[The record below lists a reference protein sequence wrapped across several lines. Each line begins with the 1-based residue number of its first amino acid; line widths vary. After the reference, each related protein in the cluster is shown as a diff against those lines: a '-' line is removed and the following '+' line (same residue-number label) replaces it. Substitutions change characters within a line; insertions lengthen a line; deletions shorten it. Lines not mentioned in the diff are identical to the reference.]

1 MDYPQDIVTE
11 ASRYLLG
18 RGITVLQGNRFGDT
32 EEAHVNR
39 LATYMALNGLRP
51 GFQPGG
57 ASSPEGG
64 AYAPEGEKE
73 VADMGCGFGAVPWF
87 LSKQLLPHAHFWLIN
102 RNRFQLGHCPLGP
115 AFTRRLEDMC
125 ETSIPGYSVDLVM
138 FNYSLCHVEQVA
150 ALKEAAR
157 IARPGRGKLFV
168 YDYERV
174 SGDDALTEKILRA
187 TFLSD
192 QAFRALC
199 DTTGWQGVETFR
211 VDGDDTLFREAVNDD
226 ALYDSMFDH
235 LRPVIW
241 RAHR

>member
-39 LATYMALNGLRP
+39 LATYMALN
-51 GFQPGG
+51 
-57 ASSPEGG
+57 
-64 AYAPEGEKE
+64 GEKE

-125 ETSIPGYSVDLVM
+125 ETSIPGHSVDLVM
-138 FNYSLCHVEQVA
+138 FNYSLCHVEQLA

-157 IARPGRGKLFV
+157 IARPGARHGEQAGKLFV

-174 SGDDALTEKILRA
+174 SGDNALTEKILRA

-192 QAFRALC
+192 QAFRVLC